1 MRARRAVP
9 LLLVL
14 SLAAPAPARAE
25 DQPPPAAA
33 AKPEVR
39 VRSISWT
46 GLHAIDRS
54 DLEARLFTQ
63 TRPWWN
69 LWSELPAFDPPTL
82 DGDMQR
88 IAAVYRELGYYA
100 ARASYTLERNETG
113 DEVKIRI
120 AVEEGPPVHL
130 ASYAIDLSELPG
142 GDVRW
147 RDRMI
152 PELPLKEGA
161 IFSVGT
167 YGGGKRKL
175 LQELAGADFPDATI
189 EGGGDVDIATNEAT
203 ISWTVHPGPRV
214 TLGVIRIE
222 GMETVGEDVIRREL
236 SFKTGDLYNESEIQR
251 SQRQISDLGLFR
263 ITQISLEPSD
273 EEGPGKPPPQRVT
286 RDVVVRVQ
294 ERSLHSVR
302 LGLGYGT
309 EDKLRAQIG
318 WLHRNVT
325 GRADS
330 LDVRARYSSL
340 TDEFQATLK
349 EPHVPDPRTTLFLD
363 SRIRDDTLP
372 AYDAVALL
380 GRVSVERAL
389 RLGWSGYVGYNLEWT
404 KVRSV
409 PSAVAT
415 ELSNPLDRYLL
426 GYVNF
431 GVRRITTDSLVE
443 PTRGSWLEAQIE
455 TAANWLG
462 SQRSYV
468 RGTIDAR
475 GYLPLGPTVLAGR
488 AMLGTISAF
497 GPTDSAELP
506 ITKLFYGGGSVL
518 VRGYDFQHLG
528 PEDAQGQPVGGD
540 SLLVGSAEWRFPIW
554 RELHGDTFVDAGQ
567 LSRNPWDW
575 KWTELR
581 YSAGVGLRYA
591 TPLGPV
597 RVDIATPINP
607 PPGVDRVRVWFAIGQ
622 AF

>member
-9 LLLVL
+9 LVLALALLL
-14 SLAAPAPARAE
+14 SGPASAADQAPR
-25 DQPPPAAA
+25 
-33 AKPEVR
+33 AKPEVG

-54 DLEARLFTQ
+54 DLEARLFSQ
-63 TRPWWN
+63 ALPWWN
-69 LWSELPAFDPPTL
+69 LWSPLPEFDEPTL

-88 IAAVYRELGYYA
+88 IAAVYRELGYYGA
-100 ARASYTLERNETG
+100 HARYMLERNEAG

-120 AVEEGPPVHL
+120 AVEEGDPVHL
-130 ASYAIDLSELPG
+130 ASVAIDLSGLPG

-147 RDRMI
+147 HDRLV
-152 PELPLKEGA
+152 PSLPLKQGA
-161 IFSVGT
+161 VFSVGL

-175 LQELAGADFPDATI
+175 LQQLGDAGFPDATV
-189 EGGGDVDIATNEAT
+189 EGGGEVDIATNQAT
-203 ISWTVHPGPRV
+203 ISWTVRPGPRV

-236 SFKTGDLYNESEIQR
+236 SFKSGDLYSDSEMLK
-251 SQRQISDLGLFR
+251 SQRQISDLGIFR
-263 ITQISLEPSD
+263 TTQIELEPSA
-273 EEGPGKPPPQRVT
+273 EEGPGKPPPERVT

-294 ERSLHSVR
+294 ERSLRSVR

-349 EPHVPDPRTTLFLD
+349 EPHVPDPRTTLFID

-372 AYDAVALL
+372 AYSAVALL
-380 GRVSVERAL
+380 GRVSIERAL

-404 KVRSV
+404 DVRSV
-409 PSAVAT
+409 PNVAAT
-415 ELSNPLDRYLL
+415 ELTNPLDKFLL
-426 GYVNF
+426 GYVNL

-443 PTRGSWLEAQIE
+443 PTRGSWLEAQVE

-468 RGTIDAR
+468 RGTVDAR
-475 GYLPLGPTVLAGR
+475 GYLPLGPTVLAAR
-488 AMLGTISAF
+488 AMVGTISAF
-497 GPTDSAELP
+497 GPTDTAELP
-506 ITKLFYGGGSVL
+506 VTKLFYGGGSTL

-528 PEDAQGQPVGGD
+528 PDDAKGQAVGGD
-540 SLLVGSAEWRFPIW
+540 SLLVGSAEWRFPVW
-554 RELHGDTFVDAGQ
+554 RELYGDTFVDAGQ

-575 KWTELR
+575 KWEDLR